1 MRRALEREFH
11 VIFWRGAVALAFAL
25 VTFAWP
31 LFTVG
36 SVALLFGGYALVDG
50 LLALL
55 LTARDLRRTP
65 VFGPLVFEATIGLLA
80 GALAIAARPLGGI
93 AIVVA
98 MWAIATGAIELH
110 VGLTLKRGGADE
122 HAFVLGGVASI
133 VLGAVVARG
142 TAGAHAISW
151 LLACYAVI

>member
-93 AIVVA
+93 RIVVA
-98 MWAIATGAIELH
+98 TWAIATGVVELH
-110 VGLTLKRGGADE
+110 VGRTLKRHGAD
-122 HAFVLGGVASI
+122 
-133 VLGAVVARG
+133 
-142 TAGAHAISW
+142 
-151 LLACYAVI
+151 